1 MYLCV
6 QMCPLHLTFLVFFL
20 FTLSVSALY
29 RVVWKYSEERML
41 FHMMDYPEKKYILS
55 FPQMFEVGNTNG
67 RYCYQSKIVETSK
80 LQVKLFI
87 SKAL

>member
-1 MYLCV
+1 
-6 QMCPLHLTFLVFFL
+6 
-20 FTLSVSALY
+20 
-29 RVVWKYSEERML
+29 
-41 FHMMDYPEKKYILS
+41 MMDYPEKKYILS